1 MYSLWRKTVYSPR
14 RNGGWNIMKPTR
26 NTSLLVTL
34 GLAVLL
40 IAAMAAAGC
49 TDTANK
55 NVPVA
60 TPAPLTT
67 TEAVVT
73 AQNAVPAA
81 TPVAPL
87 ATSAPASTGQ
97 KQTIKISGS
106 TTVLPIVQKAA
117 DQYMATHPDADIQVS
132 GGGSGVGIQA
142 IGAKN
147 VDIGMTSREVTKDE
161 MAKNPAFV
169 VTTVAQDGIAIVV
182 NPANTIQYI
191 TLDQIKNIYLGK
203 TTKWTEITGANV
215 PNTNNQIVVIGRDS
229 ASGTRTYFDET
240 LLSKATPTNRM
251 LDKNSN
257 GAVLQTVAQTPG
269 SIGYV
274 SIGFVSRDVRA
285 LPIWYDAR
293 KIVAPTLD
301 NVKTRTYPVSRDLY
315 VITNG
320 QPTGLAGDFI
330 SYILSADGQKMVAD
344 EGYVTVN

>member
-1 MYSLWRKTVYSPR
+1 MKA
-14 RNGGWNIMKPTR
+14 NWNS
-26 NTSLLVTL
+26 SLLITI
-34 GLAVLL
+34 GLVVML
-40 IAAMAAAGC
+40 IAAMAGAGC

-55 NVPVA
+55 N
-60 TPAPLTT
+60 TPAPVTPVKT
-67 TEAVVT
+67 PAAVVT
-73 AQNAVPAA
+73 AQV
-81 TPVAPL
+81 
-87 ATSAPASTGQ
+87 SAPASTPAVTSSPVSTGQ

-106 TTVLPIVQKAA
+106 TTVLTIVQKAA
-117 DQYMATHPDADIQVS
+117 DQYMTTHPDADIQIS

-147 VDIGMTSREVTKDE
+147 VDIGMSSREVTTAE
-161 MAKNPAFV
+161 MAKYPLFV

-182 NPANTIQYI
+182 NPVNTVQYL
-191 TLDQIKNIYLGK
+191 TLDQIKDIYLGK
-203 TTKWTEITGANV
+203 ITKWSEINGANV

-240 LLSKATPTNRM
+240 LLLKATPTAKM

-274 SIGFVSRDVRA
+274 SIGFVSRDVKA
-285 LPIWYDAR
+285 LPVWYNAQ

-320 QPTGLAGDFI
+320 QPTGLVKDFI
-330 SYILSADGQKMVAD
+330 KYILSADGQKIVAD
-344 EGYVTVN
+344 EGYVTII